1 MSLRHKGR
9 TAIGRWKKRNA
20 QVDKIGA
27 TPSLMCT
34 SFLKGMSSTP
44 SCSIVLDTD
53 LRYKALGR
61 LRLENCTNCRAD
73 TASTQ
78 TGPFCCCNYR
88 VGIQSMLEHPR
99 R

>member
-27 TPSLMCT
+27 TPSLMRT
-34 SFLKGMSSTP
+34 SFPTGMSSTP
-44 SCSIVLDTD
+44 SCPIGLDTD
-53 LRYKALGR
+53 LQDKALGR
-61 LRLENCTNCRAD
+61 LLPGNCTNCRAD
-73 TASTQ
+73 TASTE

-88 VGIQSMLEHPR
+88 VGIQNML
-99 R
+99 